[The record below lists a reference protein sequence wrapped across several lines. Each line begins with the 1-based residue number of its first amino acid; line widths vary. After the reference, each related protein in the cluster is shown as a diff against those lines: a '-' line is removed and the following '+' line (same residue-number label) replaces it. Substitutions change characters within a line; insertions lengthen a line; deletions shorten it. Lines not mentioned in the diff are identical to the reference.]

1 MALKPARTSKGQAG
15 REHETPTAAPAAVT
29 VPGLVPAPA
38 LPDGSPAVT
47 GWLLRGKDGRL
58 TAYAPCAD
66 GVLRWTETHPGG
78 PEWTGPELV
87 AAATGLDPRL
97 SVAQGGDGYVHLLA
111 LRRTT
116 TPAGEPRTDVVHA
129 IQYQS
134 GRPVKDWY
142 PMGTPYRDQEKAAQV
157 GHPAAVVD
165 SADNL
170 NVFVRNAGGGVC
182 ARGQLSSGKW
192 GNWKDLKGSGSYGT
206 ICAGASEDGR
216 VEVLAPARRGVMRW
230 ARSTGGGEYEQV
242 PDLKLQVADG
252 SVSAQHTG
260 EGRITFFWR
269 ESEDGDVHAF
279 RADDPAV
286 PLGGAASGPVA
297 VLRTPVDGHDCT
309 LMAQRGPDGRPALAA
324 YPTEAESA
332 GAVWAST
339 GEVCAGVP
347 ALATD
352 AAGRV
357 VLAAFGT
364 DGLLRITRQ
373 KTTEPGLALEPWTVV

>member
-1 MALKPARTSKGQAG
+1 MALKPARTSKGGSG
-15 REHETPTAAPAAVT
+15 REPGPPAPKSTAAP
-29 VPGLVPAPA
+29 GLAPVLA
-38 LPDGSPAVT
+38 TPDGRPTVT

-58 TAYAPCAD
+58 TAYAPTD
-66 GVLRWTETHPGG
+66 GGVLRWTEVSPGG

-87 AAATGLDPRL
+87 APKSGLDPRL
-97 SVAQGGDGYVHLLA
+97 TVVQGSDGYVHLFTLWQSVTA
-111 LRRTT
+111 
-116 TPAGEPRTDVVHA
+116 AGEPHYDVVHA

-142 PMGTPYRDQEKAAQV
+142 PLGTPYRDQSKAAKV

-165 SADNL
+165 SDDNL
-170 NVFVRNAGGGVC
+170 HVFVRNAGTGLC
-182 ARGQLSSGKW
+182 ARVQESSGKW
-192 GNWKDLKGSGSYGT
+192 GNWLDLNGSGSYGT
-206 ICAGASEDGR
+206 ICAGAADDGK
-216 VEVLAPARRGVMRW
+216 VEVLAPAKRGVMRW
-230 ARSTGGGEYEQV
+230 TRTAEGNDYETA
-242 PDLKLQVADG
+242 PDLKHQPEDG
-252 SVSAQHTG
+252 SVAAQHTG
-260 EGRITFFWR
+260 EDRITFLWR
-269 ESEDGDVHAF
+269 ESKSGEVQAVRGDDA
-279 RADDPAV
+279 PV
-286 PLGGAASGPVA
+286 PLGGAASGPIA

-309 LMAQRGPDGRPALAA
+309 LMAQRGADGRPALAA

-364 DGLLRITRQ
+364 DGRLRITRQ
-373 KTTEPGLALEPWTVV
+373 KTTEPGLAMEPWITV